1 MWWFWRLEDELMV
14 VGRGNAAFGGSA
26 EGGEG
31 IAGERHGPAKPTA
44 GSNGARQ
51 WHDAPRHTG
60 GKAQLLAFHH
70 IESAV
75 ERHDDLALVVEGIA
89 GRAFAVCLRYA
100 AAAASSSAVCPQPPQ
115 PQVQGSEPS
124 QVQGSPVS
132 GQIS

>member
-1 MWWFWRLEDELMV
+1 MV
-14 VGRGNAAFGGSA
+14 VGGGYAAFGGSA

-89 GRAFAVCLRYA
+89 GRAFAVCLTIRC
-100 AAAASSSAVCPQPPQ
+100 V
-115 PQVQGSEPS
+115 
-124 QVQGSPVS
+124 
-132 GQIS
+132 